1 MNQYKMAWA
10 ANAQCLSPN
19 VIQQSKD
26 FVDDIKEDISWWV
39 NLPPTDPRRLVAHAA
54 ALPIAYG
61 AQLAAH
67 SLALSSYAG
76 PGALAFTAGVV
87 FVAATAYFVW
97 SAIELYEPMLEHII
111 HSSPVLKPIFS

>member
-1 MNQYKMAWA
+1 MNEYKMAWA

-19 VIQQSKD
+19 VIEQSKD
-26 FVDDIKEDISWWV
+26 IVNEIKKDISWWM
-39 NLPPTDPRRLVAHAA
+39 NLPPTDPKRLVAHAA

-67 SLALSSYAG
+67 SLAFASYGG
-76 PGALAFTAGVV
+76 PAPLAFAAGVV

-97 SAIELYEPMLEHII
+97 SAIELYEPILKHII
-111 HSSPVLKPIFS
+111 HSSPILKPIFS